1 MGRMLDTLYA
11 AGVTEV
17 FLEVA
22 REARQAFPFP
32 VQALHVDSTSF
43 HVHGQYEGLGEEV
56 GAIRVTHGYSRD
68 HRPDL
73 KQWVMNLVCA
83 DTGGIP
89 LLFAPGDGNQ
99 SDREA
104 LAPLLARYRQA
115 LDLGAVV
122 VLDGA
127 GYSRENLRALEG
139 FSWILRVPATLKE
152 ARALLEGE
160 FPREAWT
167 PLLPGYRGL
176 EVEADYGGVRQ
187 RWPLVESE
195 ARAREEEEGLRRR
208 VARAEGEAEKAL
220 GRLLSQRF
228 ACEADARRALAV
240 DEEASGKLPYHRLV
254 YLGVQEERRR
264 GRVGRPPKGEAPL
277 SVSYRLLAR
286 LEVDEGKLG
295 REALPAG
302 EVLGRYKDQGRTV
315 ERGFRFLKDPL
326 FFTGSAFLKRPERVM
341 ALGMVMA
348 LALLVYA
355 LGEWALRRGLAE
367 TGSSLPDQ
375 KGRPTQRPTLRWVFQ
390 LFLWVRL
397 VELEGRPLV
406 LNLASHH
413 ETAVR
418 LLGAGRYYLLE

>member
-17 FLEVA
+17 SLEVA
-22 REARQAFPFP
+22 REARRAFPFP
-32 VQALHVDSTSF
+32 VRALHADATSF
-43 HVHGQYEGLGEEV
+43 HVHGRYEGLGEEV
-56 GAIRVTHGYSRD
+56 GAIRLTHGYSRD

-89 LLFAPGDGNQ
+89 LLFTPGDGNQ

-104 LAPLLARYRQA
+104 LVPLLARYRQA

-187 RWPLVESE
+187 RWLLVESE
-195 ARAREEEEGLRRR
+195 ARAREVDVEEEGLRRR

-220 GRLLSQRF
+220 GRLLSRRF
-228 ACEADARRALAV
+228 ACEADARRAL
-240 DEEASGKLPYHRLV
+240 EEASGKLPYHRLV

-264 GRVGRPPKGEAPL
+264 GRVGRPRKGEAPL
-277 SVSYRLLAR
+277 SVGYRLLAR
-286 LEVDEGKLG
+286 LEVDEGKLERARRG
-295 REALPAG
+295 LGRFLLATDVLDREALPAG
-302 EVLGRYKDQGRTV
+302 EMLKRYKDQTGRWSGDS
-315 ERGFRFLKDPL
+315 GFSKTPC
-326 FFTGSAFLKRPERVM
+326 
-341 ALGMVMA
+341 
-348 LALLVYA
+348 
-355 LGEWALRRGLAE
+355 
-367 TGSSLPDQ
+367 SSLAAP
-375 KGRPTQRPTLRWVFQ
+375 
-390 LFLWVRL
+390 
-397 VELEGRPLV
+397 
-406 LNLASHH
+406 S
-413 ETAVR
+413 
-418 LLGAGRYYLLE
+418 

>member
-22 REARQAFPFP
+22 REARRAFPFP
-32 VQALHVDSTSF
+32 VRALHADATSF
-43 HVHGQYEGLGEEV
+43 HVHGQYEGLGEEM
-56 GAIRVTHGYSRD
+56 GAIPVTYGYSRD

-89 LLFAPGDGNQ
+89 LLFAPRDGNQ

-187 RWPLVESE
+187 RWLLVESE
-195 ARAREEEEGLRRR
+195 ARAQEEEEGLRRR

-220 GRLLSQRF
+220 GRLLSRRF

-264 GRVGRPPKGEAPL
+264 GRVGRPRKGEAPL
-277 SVSYRLLAR
+277 SVSYRLLTR
-286 LEVDEGKLG
+286 LEVDEGKLE

-302 EVLGRYKDQGRTV
+302 EVLGRYKDQTRTV

-326 FFTGSAFLKRPERVM
+326 FFTGSTFLKRPERVM

-390 LFLWVRL
+390 LFIWVRL
-397 VELEGRPLV
+397 VELEGRPMV
-406 LNLASHH
+406 LNLAPHH